1 MPKDLLYAS
10 FKDAPYTSQFV
21 GSTFNE
27 LKDAQQ
33 VLNQT
38 YDVSKESDSKLA
50 AVARDMA
57 QKAHPKDSKAAQD
70 LLTHIQEKLDTR
82 SKSGRYEDML
92 HETTN
97 DARQFNV
104 NTGKILAEKQRI
116 DEALKAIDDNPAYT
130 ADDKAL
136 RKQMTIAHQSGLTY
150 NKNQG
155 LVEGQGFQA
164 DRFAPTFD
172 TPKELDDIT
181 KGIIPDQTAT
191 ANGKFVREKTGD
203 GEERLMF
210 KTSNGTKR
218 FVEEGDVKDFVRDI
232 LKINPKYQDH
242 LDTKTKEAL
251 HLIDPN
257 SNWRN
262 PDPKLY
268 NAIKQQVEKEEVEV
282 GARAMANKYGFTQR
296 EKTVKFENDAVD
308 AYRRKLSLKG
318 QQKYDE
324 NPRQVI
330 PSTTIQSLKEV
341 DLEDLTK
348 TKKTVSSTTGV
359 GGSGFGSFA
368 SSTPTVLERKGKT
381 INELQAEV
389 DDNGSPVYPG
399 LSTIT
404 KMVTKN
410 PGESEQAYA
419 KRVNPTYK
427 SFLSKISTHQGTQ
440 EGLAASEIEPYT
452 SLVLG
457 PERSEGNDKVR
468 TGGGYFTNSPV
479 WVEQNGEFKKFQ
491 NGLQAIEEKA
501 LNKKD
506 LSTFSITGL
515 NQNYGDFGGAYEG
528 TGNIN
533 GKQAKIFV
541 GGSLPQRR
549 YFEPLS
555 MTENF
560 IAKGEPTTF
569 RTQILDGGYEVP
581 VEIYVEPL
589 PKGKFT
595 VNKKGEFT
603 SITPQVTITDPSGR
617 SKTMDYSKFKAMLV
631 KDSPH
636 KDANQ
641 NKQVSNEGSETF
653 KEIPLD

>member
-104 NTGKILAEKQRI
+104 NASKIVAEKQRI
-116 DEALKAIDDNPAYT
+116 DEALKAIDDNPNYT

-136 RKQMTIAHQSGLTY
+136 RKQMTIAHQKGLSY
-150 NKNQG
+150 DKNQG
-155 LVEGQGFQA
+155 IVGGEGFQA

-172 TPKELDDIT
+172 TPKELDNIT
-181 KGIIPDQTAT
+181 KGFIPDQTAT
-191 ANGKFVREKTGD
+191 AGGKFVHIKTGD
-203 GEERLMF
+203 GEDRLMF
-210 KTSNGTKR
+210 QTTDGIKR
-218 FVEEGDVKDFVRDI
+218 FVKEDDIKNFVGDI
-232 LKINPKYQDH
+232 LKIDPKFQDH

-251 HLIDPN
+251 HLIDPS

-268 NAIKQQVEKEEVEV
+268 NAIKQQVESEEVAT

-324 NPRQVI
+324 NPRQII

-389 DDNGSPVYPG
+389 DDDGSPVYPG

-440 EGLAASEIEPYT
+440 EGIASSEIEPYT
-452 SLVLG
+452 NLVLG
-457 PERSEGNDKVR
+457 PERGEGKNKTR
-468 TGGGYFTNSPV
+468 TGGGYFSNSPI
-479 WVEQNGEFKKFQ
+479 WIEQNGEFKKFE
-491 NGLQAIEEKA
+491 NGLQAIEKEA
-501 LNKKD
+501 LTYED
-506 LSTFSITGL
+506 LAKFSITGL

-528 TGNIN
+528 VGNIGN
-533 GKQAKIFV
+533 KPAKIFV
-541 GGSLPQRR
+541 GGSPNQRK
-549 YFEPLS
+549 YLEPLS
-555 MTENF
+555 VAENL

-569 RTQILDGGYEVP
+569 RTQILSGDYEVP

-617 SKTMDYSKFKAMLV
+617 SKTMDYSKFKDMV
-631 KDSPH
+631 IRENPY